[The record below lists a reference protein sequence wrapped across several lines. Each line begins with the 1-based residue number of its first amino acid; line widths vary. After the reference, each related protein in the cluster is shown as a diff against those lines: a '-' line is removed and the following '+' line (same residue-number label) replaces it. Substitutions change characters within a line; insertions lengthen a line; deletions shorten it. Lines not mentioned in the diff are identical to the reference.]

1 MSSCLMAGALALALA
16 PGGHFTLEWIHSVEK
31 DGWREEWQVTDA
43 GLVNTLAAVKG
54 SGAGMEPGEG
64 GHWDGDWW
72 VWEPHTRPRITSYNV
87 CYTKLL
93 RATTMRWFG
102 MITKNTLADMIVA
115 VKAPR
120 CSSAA
125 RPVKTWV

>member
-31 DGWREEWQVTDA
+31 EGWREEWQVTDA

-72 VWEPHTRPRITSYNV
+72 VWEPHTRPIPRLVLASSG
-87 CYTKLL
+87 
-93 RATTMRWFG
+93 ATVSGWQLCG
-102 MITKNTLADMIVA
+102 ADCVTLGAEGGEPIVL
-115 VKAPR
+115 AP
-120 CSSAA
+120 CASAGG
-125 RPVKTWV
+125 